1 MPTVR
6 GIAGA
11 YRFFFY
17 SFDCNEPP
25 HVHVKREGMTCKFWL
40 DPVNFAG
47 NDGFSAHELTQVR
60 RLVAAHRD
68 LLMEAWHEHC
78 GD

>member
-17 SFDCNEPP
+17 SFDCNEPA

-40 DPVNFAG
+40 DPVSLAG
-47 NDGFSAHELTQVR
+47 NDGFPAHELTQIR
-60 RLVAAHRD
+60 RLVASHHQR
-68 LLMEAWHEHC
+68 LLESWHEHC

>member
-6 GIAGA
+6 GITGA

-17 SFDCNEPP
+17 SFDCNEPA
-25 HVHVKREGMTCKFWL
+25 HVHVQRETRTCKFWL
-40 DPVNFAG
+40 EPVVLAG
-47 NDGFSAHELTQVR
+47 NDGFAAHELGGIR
-60 RLVAAHRD
+60 KLVASHQPA
-68 LLMEAWHEHC
+68 LMEAWHEHC

>member
-17 SFDCNEPP
+17 SFDCNEPA
-25 HVHVKREGMTCKFWL
+25 HVHVKRENTTCKFWL
-40 DPVNFAG
+40 DPVDLAG
-47 NDGFSAHELTQVR
+47 NDGFSAHELTQIR
-60 RLVAAHRD
+60 RMVLSNRER
-68 LLMEAWHEHC
+68 LSEAWHEHC

>member
-6 GIAGA
+6 GIIGA

-25 HVHVKREGMTCKFWL
+25 HVHVKREDLTCKFWL
-40 DPVNFAG
+40 EPVDLAG
-47 NDGFSAHELTQVR
+47 NDGFPAHELTQLR
-60 RLVAAHRD
+60 RIVTANHKR
-68 LLMEAWHEHC
+68 LLEAWHEHC